1 MENKNKKTT
10 QETPFEETALD
21 KKIKKKKTKKTLII
35 LAIILAVFLVLVG
48 GLLIAG
54 DFYLDSLLDM
64 ISYDTGESEWSFD
77 EDAGDEDI
85 DNTVPKP
92 APTPDTL
99 PDFEIIDGWFDGDKV
114 AQEYDDEVI
123 NILLIGADTLDG
135 NHARSDT
142 MILMSLNPIK
152 KRLVFTSF
160 MRDSYIELPGRGYNR
175 LNAAHAKGGPQYL
188 IETLE
193 YNFGIDIDNYA
204 KVDFT
209 SFKQAVDAIGGVTLT
224 VNDVN
229 YNYFY
234 DWDGI
239 YGLSEEQAIDGTHTV
254 HLDGDE
260 ALMYARTRKGH
271 RVDNSD
277 FGRTLH
283 QRDLLSQFVT
293 NCKGA
298 SLDELHS
305 ILEAVLPYV
314 VTDMLQDELK
324 EQILN
329 VLTYVSYSI
338 DDARVPCAGSYEDIV
353 LESGAQ
359 VLNINVPSNA
369 TYVKAKIYG

>member
-1 MENKNKKTT
+1 MENKTTKTT
-10 QETPFEETALD
+10 KEKPPQQSALEN
-21 KKIKKKKTKKTLII
+21 KIKKKRVKKALITI
-35 LAIILAVFLVLVG
+35 AIILGVFLLLLG

-54 DFYLDSLLDM
+54 DIYLDSMLGM
-64 ISYDTGESEWSFD
+64 ISYDTGESEWSFN
-77 EDAGDEDI
+77 ESAGDEDI
-85 DNTVPKP
+85 DNTIPNS
-92 APTPDTL
+92 APTPDKM
-99 PDFEIIDGWFDGDKV
+99 PDFDILEGWFDGEKV
-114 AQEYDDEVI
+114 SEEYDKEVI

-152 KRLVFTSF
+152 DRIVFTSF

-188 IETLE
+188 IETIE

-209 SFKQAVDAIGGVTLT
+209 SFQQAVDAIGGVTLT

-239 YGLSEEQAIDGTHTV
+239 YGLSEEEAIDGTHTV

-260 ALMYARTRKGH
+260 ALLYARTRKGH

-298 SLDELHS
+298 SLDQLHG

-314 VTDMLQDELK
+314 VTDMPQDELK
-324 EQILN
+324 DQILN
-329 VLTYVSYSI
+329 VLEYVSYSI
-338 DDARVPCAGSYEDIV
+338 DDARVPCAGSFEDLT

-359 VLNINVPSNA
+359 VLNINVPANA